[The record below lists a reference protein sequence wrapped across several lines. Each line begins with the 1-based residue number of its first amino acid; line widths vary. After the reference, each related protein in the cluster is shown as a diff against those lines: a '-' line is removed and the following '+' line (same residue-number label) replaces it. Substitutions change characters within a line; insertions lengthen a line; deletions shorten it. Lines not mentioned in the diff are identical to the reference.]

1 MAVSAKTIAKELGLS
16 QATVSLAL
24 RNMSGISEDTRKK
37 VLEKASE
44 LGYHKT
50 VVPSADTSHFI
61 SLVIYRKYGLM
72 GSDNPFFTLLAQ
84 AIDYEAKKAGYQV
97 LTSYFYSDQNIQ
109 DQLYA
114 LKNAACIGIILLATE
129 MSDKDIA
136 LFQSV
141 GIPMVVL
148 DRNTPECN
156 YDSISINNSYGTQYA
171 TEYLIHMGHTR
182 IGYLHCDIDIRNFH
196 ERTDGYHRALAR
208 LPHPEESAR
217 FLINLPMVQEE
228 ILLAMDAWLA
238 TNPELPTA
246 FIADNDATAS
256 PCVFALQKAGYRI
269 PEDVSI
275 IGFDDIPLSKIMQPP
290 LTTMAV
296 SREQLGRHAVE
307 FLFRRIE
314 DNPEGTVCL
323 QVKPILTER
332 GTVRKLDHI
341 GI

>member
-37 VLEKASE
+37 VLEKATE
-44 LGYHKT
+44 LGYRKT
-50 VVPSADTSHFI
+50 VVSSADTSRFI

-97 LTSYFYSDQNIQ
+97 LISYFYSDQNIQ
-109 DQLYA
+109 DQLFA
-114 LKNAACIGIILLATE
+114 LKNTACVGIILLATE
-129 MSDKDIA
+129 MSDEDMA
-136 LFQSV
+136 LFQSI

-148 DRNTPECN
+148 DRNTPEFD
-156 YDSISINNSYGTQYA
+156 YDSISINNSYGTQCA
-171 TEYLIHMGHTR
+171 TEYLIRMGHTK
-182 IGYLHCDIDIRNFH
+182 IGYLHCDIDVRNFH
-196 ERTDGYHRALAR
+196 ERMDGYYRGLAQ
-208 LPHPEESAR
+208 LPHPKESSR
-217 FLINLPMVQEE
+217 FLINLPLDSEE
-228 ILLAMDAWLA
+228 MLPAMDAWLA
-238 TNPELPTA
+238 ANPELPTA
-246 FIADNDATAS
+246 FIADNDSTAS
-256 PCVFALQKAGYRI
+256 PCVFALQRAGYRI
-269 PEDVSI
+269 PEDISI

-307 FLFRRIE
+307 FLIRRIE

-323 QVKPILTER
+323 QVKPVLTER
-332 GTVRKLDHI
+332 GTVRKL
-341 GI
+341 